1 MACSPQLE
9 GGAEVG
15 GQYGQHE
22 CGLVIHSATTNLTG
36 EWSCVM
42 EEYRCSTVLYMYS
55 TLQQRYRN
63 NMNI

>member
-1 MACSPQLE
+1 MALVACSPQLE

-15 GQYGQHE
+15 GQYGRHE

-42 EEYRCSTVLYMYS
+42 EEYRCSTVQYS
-55 TLQQRYRN
+55 
-63 NMNI
+63 

>member
-15 GQYGQHE
+15 GQYGRHE

-36 EWSCVM
+36 EWRCVM
-42 EEYRCSTVLYMYS
+42 EEYRCSTVLYMLSTYS
-55 TLQQRYRN
+55 TV
-63 NMNI
+63 

>member
-9 GGAEVG
+9 GAAEVG

-42 EEYRCSTVLYMYS
+42 EEYRCSTVQNIQYS
-55 TLQQRYRN
+55 IVHIY
-63 NMNI
+63 I

>member
-15 GQYGQHE
+15 GQYGRHE

-42 EEYRCSTVLYMYS
+42 EEYRCSTCSVHTVQCSL
-55 TLQQRYRN
+55 LQKIQFKK
-63 NMNI
+63 